1 MRSNDGREYS
11 FRAVCGGCGQVKC
24 SPGSVCPPAK
34 RANEELVSC
43 AHLNESLLV
52 LELWIVDFG
61 WLPLHNC
68 QMETRPPLILLL
80 TVLTPTFRVSLS
92 RVGPPVFA
100 ANLTDHFACAKT
112 SQG

>member
-24 SPGSVCPPAK
+24 PPGSVCPPAK

-52 LELWIVDFG
+52 LELWIIDFG
-61 WLPLHNC
+61 WWLSSDNY
-68 QMETRPPLILLL
+68 QMETGLLL
-80 TVLTPTFRVSLS
+80 ISLLSGRLDTKQLSVLPAQQATTSLTHLQN
-92 RVGPPVFA
+92 V
-100 ANLTDHFACAKT
+100 C
-112 SQG
+112 QG